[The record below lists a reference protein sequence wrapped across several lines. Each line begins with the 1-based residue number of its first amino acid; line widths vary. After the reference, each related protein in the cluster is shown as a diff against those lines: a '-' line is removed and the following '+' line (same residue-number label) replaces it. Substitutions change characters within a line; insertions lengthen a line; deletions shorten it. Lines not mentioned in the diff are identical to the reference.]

1 MQQSATPQMQPLRLL
16 IVGGGTAGWLTALML
31 AWHFRQHPQVQIELA
46 EAPGIATI
54 GVGEGSTPALTRLLR
69 QLEIA
74 EQDWMPACQATYKNG
89 IQFSHWSTIPG
100 YQHYFHPFPSSTDNA
115 ELAEFYQR
123 VRSAQLD
130 PTVVA
135 HPDPFFLQ
143 TTLAQQ
149 GKAPFCQAPGVQL
162 QYGYHFD
169 AGLLGQ
175 CLKKIAMARGVR
187 YRPLTVTTVQC
198 HSDGAIA
205 QLASAEGVHLQA
217 DFYFDCTGFAGKLSR
232 QALAGV
238 FYSYQQML
246 PNNAALTIATA
257 AQLQPA
263 SQTTAT
269 ALRHGWC
276 WQIPL
281 QHRTGNGY
289 VFSRDFISADMAETE
304 LRQHLGLTEQQGS
317 SSRLITFAAGRL
329 QQHWQHNCLAVG
341 LSQGFIEP
349 LEATA
354 LYLMQQ
360 TVGHFLL
367 HWQQS
372 QYQCRG
378 ELGLR
383 SGYNQLINGYFD
395 NIADY
400 IVLHYKTNS
409 RTDSAYWQ
417 HNKHQTPISPTLAQL
432 LQCWQSGAD
441 LPALLAALK
450 LEKYYH
456 SVSWYCLLAGSGAFP
471 AVRVVD
477 QQGAA
482 SSATQDQLRLQRWQQ
497 LAALCPQQAEY
508 LAQLAASNQL
518 TTAAQR

>member
-1 MQQSATPQMQPLRLL
+1 MPNPITVQPLRIC
-16 IVGGGTAGWLTALML
+16 IVGGGTAGWLSALMI
-31 AWHFRQHPQVQIELA
+31 AWHFRQQPTVQIELI

-54 GVGEGSTPALTRLLR
+54 GVGEGSTPALTRLFQ
-69 QLEIA
+69 QLNIA
-74 EQDWMPACQATYKNG
+74 ESDWMSACQATYKNG
-89 IQFSHWSTIPG
+89 IRFRDWSSIAG

-115 ELAEFYQR
+115 ELAEFFRR
-123 VRSAQLD
+123 VRAAQLGQLSD
-130 PTVVA
+130 A

-143 TTLAQQ
+143 ATLASQS
-149 GKAPFCQAPGVQL
+149 KAPFCSDPSVTL

-175 CLKKIAMARGVR
+175 CLKKIAVDRGIR
-187 YRPLTVTTVQC
+187 YRPLTVTKAHC
-198 HSDGAIA
+198 RPDGAID
-205 QLASAEGVHLQA
+205 QLYTEEGEIITA
-217 DFYFDCTGFAGKLSR
+217 DFYLDCTGFASKLSR
-232 QALAGV
+232 QTLGSA
-238 FYSYQQML
+238 FHSYHQML
-246 PNNAALTIATA
+246 PNNAALTIATDA
-257 AQLQPA
+257 IEQPL

-269 ALRHGWC
+269 ALRYGWC

-304 LRQHLGLTEQQGS
+304 LRQHLGLSDQQGS
-317 SSRLITFAAGRL
+317 SRLLTFESGRL
-329 QQHWQHNCLAVG
+329 EQHWQQNCLAVG

-354 LYLMQQ
+354 LYLVQQ
-360 TVGHFLL
+360 TVSHFLL

-372 QYQCRG
+372 QYQCLG
-378 ELGLR
+378 EQSAR
-383 SGYNQLINGYFD
+383 DKYNTLINRYFD

-417 HNKHQTPISPTLAQL
+417 HNRQLRHISPTLRQI

-441 LPALLAALK
+441 LPALLNQLD

-456 SVSWYCLLAGSGAFP
+456 SVSWYCLLAGTGYLPNRQRAGV
-471 AVRVVD
+471 AD
-477 QQGAA
+477 A
-482 SSATQDQLRLQRWQQ
+482 QDLLRQRRWQQ
-497 LAALCPQQAEY
+497 LASLCPTQQDK
-508 LAQLAASNQL
+508 LAQMLQAS
-518 TTAAQR
+518 

>member
-1 MQQSATPQMQPLRLL
+1 MQQSATPEIQPLRLL

-46 EAPGIATI
+46 EAPAIATI

-89 IQFSHWSTIPG
+89 IRFSHWSTIPG

-123 VRSAQLD
+123 VRSAQLKQSL
-130 PTVVA
+130 TA
-135 HPDPFFLQ
+135 HPDQFFLQ

-149 GKAPFCQAPGVQL
+149 GKAPFCQAPAVQL

-175 CLKKIAMARGVR
+175 CLKKIAIARGIR
-187 YRPLTVTTVQC
+187 YRPLTVTTAQC

-205 QLASAEGVHLQA
+205 QLATAEGVTLQA
-217 DFYFDCTGFAGKLSR
+217 DFYVDCTGFASKLSR
-232 QALAGV
+232 QALGSA
-238 FYSYQQML
+238 FHSYRQML

-257 AQLQPA
+257 AQQQPLT
-263 SQTTAT
+263 QTTAT
-269 ALRHGWC
+269 ALHHGWC

-304 LRQHLGLTEQQGS
+304 LRQQLGLTEQDGN
-317 SSRLITFAAGRL
+317 SRLITFEAGRI

-341 LSQGFIEP
+341 LSQGFLEP

-367 HWQQS
+367 HWQQH

-378 ELGLR
+378 ELAAR
-383 SGYNQLINGYFD
+383 ADYNLLINDYFD

-417 HNKHQTPISPTLAQL
+417 HNRLQTSISPKLEQI
-432 LQCWQSGAD
+432 LQCWQTGHD
-441 LPALLAALK
+441 LPDLLAELK

-456 SVSWYCLLAGSGAFP
+456 AVSWYCLLAGTGFFP
-471 AVRVVD
+471 TARQAEQQLPASSQAQD
-477 QQGAA
+477 QQR
-482 SSATQDQLRLQRWQQ
+482 QQCWQQ
-497 LAALCPQQAEY
+497 LAALCPLQSEQ
-508 LAQLAASNQL
+508 LAQLAALGKL
-518 TTAAQR
+518 TTAQR

>member
-1 MQQSATPQMQPLRLL
+1 MQQSAIPEIQPLRLL

-31 AWHFRQHPQVQIELA
+31 AWHFRQHQQVQIELV

-89 IQFSHWSTIPG
+89 IRFSHWSTQAG

-115 ELAEFYQR
+115 ELAEFFQR

-130 PTVVA
+130 QRVIV

-175 CLKKIAMARGVR
+175 CLKKIAIERGIR
-187 YRPLTVTTVQC
+187 YRPLTVTTAQC

-205 QLASAEGVHLQA
+205 QLATAEGVSLQA
-217 DFYFDCTGFAGKLSR
+217 DFYFDCTGFTGKLSR
-232 QALAGV
+232 QALGGT
-238 FYSYQQML
+238 FHSYRQML

-257 AQLQPA
+257 AQQQPLT
-263 SQTTAT
+263 QTTAT

-304 LRQHLGLTEQQGS
+304 LRQHLGLSEQEG
-317 SSRLITFAAGRL
+317 SSRLLTFEAGRL

-354 LYLMQQ
+354 LYLVQQ

-378 ELGLR
+378 ELRLR
-383 SGYNQLINGYFD
+383 SNYNQLINDYFD

-417 HNKHQTPISPTLAQL
+417 HNRQRTSMSPRLEQL
-432 LQCWQSGAD
+432 LQCWQNGAD
-441 LPALLAALK
+441 LPDLLAELK

-456 SVSWYCLLAGSGAFP
+456 SVSWYCLLAGTGSFP
-471 AVRVVD
+471 ALRLHGNPLSAPTLAQD
-477 QQGAA
+477 QQR
-482 SSATQDQLRLQRWQQ
+482 QQRWQQ
-497 LAALCPQQAEY
+497 LATLCPQQSEQ
-508 LAQLAASNQL
+508 LAQLAASCQL
-518 TTAAQR
+518 TAAQR